1 MLRITGGSLRGR
13 MLMTL
18 PPDDRVRPTT
28 ARMRETLF
36 SMLGTGVEG
45 AWVLD
50 LFAGGGTLGIEAM
63 SRGARGALFV
73 ERDAAIVALIR
84 KNLATCGLEARATV
98 VREDVE
104 RAGVVASIRREA
116 MARFEA
122 WRGFDL
128 IFMDPPYHAGLLAP
142 TLAMLADSTL
152 LAPDA
157 VAIAEHDA
165 LAVAKGVAPAWRPM
179 HNRRQGESQVS
190 FWRWR
195 GEATETGRS

>member
-1 MLRITGGSLRGR
+1 MLKITGGSLRGR
-13 MLMTL
+13 LLTL
-18 PPDDRVRPTT
+18 PEDDRVRPTT

-36 SMLGTGVEG
+36 SMLGTRVEG

-50 LFAGGGTLGIEAM
+50 LFAGGGTLGIEAL

-73 ERDAAIVALIR
+73 ERDEAVVALIR
-84 KNLATCGLEARATV
+84 KNLLSLGLEARAEVRRDTV
-98 VREDVE
+98 PGTGIVE
-104 RAGVVASIRREA
+104 SIRRA
-116 MARFEA
+116 ALSRFA
-122 WRGFDL
+122 GWPGFDL
-128 IFMDPPYHAGLLAP
+128 VFMDPPYHSGLLAP
-142 TLAMLADSTL
+142 TLAMVANATL

-157 VAIAEHDA
+157 VAVAEHET

-195 GEATETGRS
+195 GEVAETGRS